1 MTSSSVA
8 MELGPL
14 HCVANENDAA
24 ASTGNRALD
33 EHQALVEVDS
43 VNGET
48 AHGDPVTTHPAGH
61 LLALEHAA
69 RGGGCTDRARLA
81 VVAVRTVR
89 CGDTGEV
96 VTLHDTGE
104 TLALAGADDVDLGAR
119 LEDVDCEL
127 LAERV
132 LTSIRSAHL
141 GEVAARRDAC
151 LVEVTGGRLV
161 RLARVD
167 LAVGD
172 LDRAVA
178 VNLGSAHLGDD
189 VRGDLDDGD
198 RDELVVFIP
207 DLGHAELGAQQTFTG
222 RSCRHGIPYSL
233 ISMLTSAG
241 RSRRI
246 SESTAF
252 GVGSTMSIRRLWVRF
267 SKCSRLSLYL

>member
-1 MTSSSVA
+1 
-8 MELGPL
+8 
-14 HCVANENDAA
+14 NDTAA
-24 ASTGNRALD
+24 GSGDRALD
-33 EHQALVEVDS
+33 EQQALLQ
-43 VNGET
+43 VNSLNLET
-48 AHGDPVTTHPAGH
+48 LDGHAVATHTAGH
-61 LLALEHAA
+61 ALAAEDAA
-69 RGGGCTDRARLA
+69 RGGRSTDRARLA

-104 TLALAGADDVDLGAR
+104 TLALAGADDVDLGAG
-119 LEDVDCEL
+119 LEDVDCEF

-132 LTSIRSAHL
+132 LASIRGAYL

-151 LVEVTGGRLV
+151 FVKVTGGRLV
-161 RLARVD
+161 RLAGVD

-178 VNLGSAHLGDD
+178 VNLGRAHLGDH

-252 GVGSTMSIRRLWVRF
+252 VVGSMMSIRRIWERNAQFLEM
-267 SKCSRLSLYL
+267 S